1 MIPGLISGGIL
12 SWVSTINE
20 LSSTLI
26 LYAGNTG
33 TISVAIFNEI
43 FKDSFGTA
51 AALASILSVA
61 TVISLAIFNKV
72 SGGRSVL
79 M

>member
-1 MIPGLISGGIL
+1 
-12 SWVSTINE
+12 
-20 LSSTLI
+20 LI

-33 TISVAIFNEI
+33 TIPVAIFNEI

-51 AALASILSVA
+51 AALASILSFA
-61 TVISLAIFNKV
+61 TVISLIIFNKV